1 MIEET
6 VTVVEEDGDYVWVE
20 TTSRSACG
28 SCDSQG
34 SCGTSVLGGLFKQRV
49 NNLRVFDCLNLRVG
63 EQATVGMDEVE
74 LAKAAFYAYLLP
86 MLLMVAI
93 SLSANTYGLGDTVVM
108 LLSIFGLLTGLLL
121 ARLISKRL
129 PGSTVTVKLLRRT
142 QNESE
147 QHSTQFI
154 NLERSSS

>member
-1 MIEET
+1 MIEEM
-6 VTVVEEDGDYVWVE
+6 VRVVEEDGDYVWVE
-20 TTSRSACG
+20 ATSRSVCG
-28 SCDSQG
+28 SCGSQS
-34 SCGTSVLGGLFKQRV
+34 SCGTSVLGNLFKQRK
-49 NNLRVFDCLNLRVG
+49 NTLRVFDCLNLQVG

-86 MLLMVAI
+86 MILMVAI
-93 SLSANTYGLGDTVVM
+93 SLSASSYGLGDTAVM
-108 LLSIFGLLTGLLL
+108 LLSIVGLLTGLLL
-121 ARLISKRL
+121 ARFISKRL

-142 QNESE
+142 QDESE